1 MFIGHHPPFETRGH
15 LIIGKSHPTS
25 CSIIQGKNRICI
37 SARTRSCRCCYRNCG
52 NFRLIEVGGIKRKIF
67 VNCGESIYKKSS
79 WRWEILNMTDEV
91 NTFYGGMVAGIKL
104 YRKKVVLAH
113 RNHEPIR
120 IDGELYYIQNAKERL
135 QDMIDKVWK

>member
-1 MFIGHHPPFETRGH
+1 
-15 LIIGKSHPTS
+15 
-25 CSIIQGKNRICI
+25 
-37 SARTRSCRCCYRNCG
+37 
-52 NFRLIEVGGIKRKIF
+52 
-67 VNCGESIYKKSS
+67 
-79 WRWEILNMTDEV
+79 MTDEV

-113 RNHEPIR
+113 RNHEPMR

>member
-1 MFIGHHPPFETRGH
+1 M
-15 LIIGKSHPTS
+15 
-25 CSIIQGKNRICI
+25 
-37 SARTRSCRCCYRNCG
+37 
-52 NFRLIEVGGIKRKIF
+52 
-67 VNCGESIYKKSS
+67 
-79 WRWEILNMTDEV
+79 NMTDEV

-120 IDGELYYIQNAKERL
+120 IDGKLYYIQNAKERL